1 VVILEEKAEYD
12 NQNEDEESFSQVVV
26 LLSGMNGSLINTNY
40 DLEI

>member
-1 VVILEEKAEYD
+1 MVILEEKAEYD
-12 NQNEDEESFSQVVV
+12 NQNEESFSQVVV